1 MVPRHRPQKYG
12 FPRMTASDNIAA
24 DAAGIRVA
32 VLVSRYH
39 VEITSALETGARRA
53 FIEAGGDPEQLEI
66 FDCPGAFELAGLA
79 SVALETGRFDAAVC
93 LGCVIR
99 GETSHDAWI
108 NSAVANEL
116 AALSSRHGR
125 PAAFGVITCNDL
137 DQARARSGGARGNK
151 GVEAMQAAIAAVRV
165 GFAIRHGQDG
175 VVS

>member
-1 MVPRHRPQKYG
+1 
-12 FPRMTASDNIAA
+12 MTASDTMAA
-24 DAAGIRVA
+24 DASGLRVA
-32 VLVSRYH
+32 ILVSRYH
-39 VEITSALETGARRA
+39 VEITSALETGARTA
-53 FIEAGGDPEQLEI
+53 FAEAGGDPGHLEI

-79 SVALETGRFDAAVC
+79 SVALETGRFHAVVC

-125 PAAFGVITCNDL
+125 PAAFGVITCNDVG
-137 DQARARSGGARGNK
+137 QARARSGGVRGNK
-151 GVEAMQAAIAAVRV
+151 GIEAMQAAIGAVRV
-165 GFAIRHGQDG
+165 GAAIRQGQDG